1 MSATDLQRTDEERPL
16 TRLPFGSPEYA
27 RCVDFLLDEV
37 AALDENR
44 LEDWLAMMHPEID
57 YRAPMRVTR
66 ERSKGDGFSNEGY
79 HFFENHESLTTRVE
93 RLATDYAWAED
104 PPSRTR
110 RFLSNFRVFAI
121 DGSDDLRAEST
132 CSSTARGS
140 TRRASSGSSAGAKT
154 TCAPGRRAEDR
165 PAPRSARA
173 LDPDDPE
180 PRHLPLGGI
189 PCMSPSPT

>member
-44 LEDWLAMMHPEID
+44 LEDWLAMIHPEID

-66 ERSKGDGFSNEGY
+66 ERTKGDGFSNEGY
-79 HFFENHESLTTRVE
+79 HFFENHESLTTRVD

-121 DGSDDLRAEST
+121 DGSNDLRTESNLLLYRERLDETSQQWLVGRREDDLRPED
-132 CSSTARGS
+132 GELKIV
-140 TRRASSGSSAGAKT
+140 RRLVLLEHSILMT
-154 TCAPGRRAEDR
+154 PN
-165 PAPRSARA
+165 
-173 LDPDDPE
+173 
-180 PRHLPLGGI
+180 LGI
-189 PCMSPSPT
+189 FL